1 MSDEKLIFD
10 CAIRYTT
17 RYDPAIWP
25 NPKKFDPTRFLDV
38 KLPSMAEGHLTPNQ
52 KKVFVPFGGG
62 TRMCLGINLA
72 YLELRLGLALFFREC
87 RGASLAKSMSLDDMA
102 PDHFFVSSPRGR
114 KCLITLGN
122 KHD

>member
-1 MSDEKLIFD
+1 MRDEKLIFA

-25 NPKKFDPTRFLDV
+25 NPKEFDPTRFLDV

-52 KKVFVPFGGG
+52 KKVYVPFGGG

-87 RGASLAKSMSLDDMA
+87 RGASLAKSMSLDVMA